1 LVKKL
6 YATYQGT
13 ILDKKGSDCHSKGY
27 REFVLTPDKAD
38 KVKNRYIIE
47 GSKLVELNLENMPK
61 YIGKR
66 VKMRSPM
73 YCKGECLCNACAG
86 NAFYNQ
92 GIKNVGLTAA
102 NIGSDFLNLLM
113 KAFHDSTM
121 SFISLDVNDIVID

>member
-1 LVKKL
+1 
-6 YATYQGT
+6 
-13 ILDKKGSDCHSKGY
+13 
-27 REFVLTPDKAD
+27 
-38 KVKNRYIIE
+38 
-47 GSKLVELNLENMPK
+47 MPK